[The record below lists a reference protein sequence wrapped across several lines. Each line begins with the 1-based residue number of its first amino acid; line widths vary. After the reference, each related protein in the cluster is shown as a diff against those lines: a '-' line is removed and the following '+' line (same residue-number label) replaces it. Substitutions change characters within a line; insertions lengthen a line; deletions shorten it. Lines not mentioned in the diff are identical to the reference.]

1 MVLYSTALRMRTSRY
16 GYRKMPWRPLW
27 RWAVC
32 LIVASGT
39 IPTVAA
45 DIGVS
50 KARLLEFTAI
60 SADER
65 LQWMRCTVGQRWSGE
80 NCIGVARA
88 LTLIEAR
95 AAAELARREIGGAW
109 RLPKRDELQG
119 LVCRDCGVPTI
130 DERIYPNTIAAP
142 YWCDDGENFAAARH
156 WSINFKNGL
165 RYGRNALEMRRY
177 VRLVRDLP

>member
-1 MVLYSTALRMRTSRY
+1 
-16 GYRKMPWRPLW
+16 MPWRPLW
-27 RWAVC
+27 WWAAC
-32 LIVASGT
+32 LIVVSGA
-39 IPTVAA
+39 IPPTVAA

-50 KARLLEFTAI
+50 KARLAAFTAI
-60 SADER
+60 SANER
-65 LQWMRCTVGQRWSGE
+65 LQWMRCSVGQRWSGE

-95 AAAELARREIGGAW
+95 AAAELARREIGGRW
-109 RLPKRDELQG
+109 RLPKRDELQA

-130 DERIYPNTIAAP
+130 DGQIYPNTIAAP
-142 YWCDDGENFAAARH
+142 YWCDDGEDVSAARY
-156 WSINFKNGL
+156 WTINFKNGL